1 VITAAVAAATTPW
14 QCSSQARA
22 PPGAE
27 EIMLERTLIWLAFVL
42 VVLALCWWK
51 PNAARIFMGVFF
63 IVMAVGVHI
72 VLVLT
77 APATYLEW
85 GSSALLAPYRWLFNT
100 VVAWNPILFGLC
112 AATFEITIALLMLSK
127 GRWAQLGLVAG
138 GLFLIAISPLGFD
151 TLPNALLALGLF
163 FLATKRYDASL
174 WDMVAS
180 KLFGRSP
187 AATV

>member
-1 VITAAVAAATTPW
+1 
-14 QCSSQARA
+14 
-22 PPGAE
+22 
-27 EIMLERTLIWLAFVL
+27 MLERTLIWLAFVL

-51 PNAARIFMGVFF
+51 PNAARIFMGLFF

-100 VVAWNPILFGLC
+100 VVAWNPILFGLF
-112 AATFEITIALLMLSK
+112 AATFEITVALLMLSK
-127 GRWAQLGLVAG
+127 GRWAQLGLLAG

-174 WDMVAS
+174 WDMVAAR
-180 KLFGRSP
+180 LHGRSP